1 MQIRYEKLQKLL
13 EEKKL
18 ERKVGDEFF
27 SGFYGK
33 SYKVC
38 KPKAANKCIGCA
50 FSKRIEAYI
59 AENSGVYTCNGL
71 LEETGE
77 CIARRRSDKQ
87 DVIFKEV

>member
-1 MQIRYEKLQKLL
+1 MA

-38 KPKAANKCIGCA
+38 LPKAANKCIGCA

-59 AENSGVYTCNGL
+59 ADNTGQYTCNGV

-77 CIARRRSDKQ
+77 CIARHRSDNQ
-87 DVIFKEV
+87 NVIFKEVQVCKR

>member
-1 MQIRYEKLQKLL
+1 MA

-38 KPKAANKCIGCA
+38 RPIRAGGCSGCA
-50 FSKRIEAYI
+50 FSKRAQAYI
-59 AENSGVYTCNGL
+59 AENTVAHICNGIY
-71 LEETGE
+71 EETGE
-77 CIARRRSDKQ
+77 CTGTKRSDGEY
-87 DVIFKEV
+87 VIFKEIQLCKR

>member
-1 MQIRYEKLQKLL
+1 MA

-38 KPKAANKCIGCA
+38 LQKGANKCIVCA
-50 FSKRIEAYI
+50 FSKRTQAYI
-59 AENSGVYTCNGL
+59 ADNTGVYTCHGL
-71 LEETGE
+71 LDETGE
-77 CIARRRSDKQ
+77 CVARHRSDGQ
-87 DVIFKEV
+87 DVIFKEVELCKR

>member
-1 MQIRYEKLQKLL
+1 MA

-38 KPKAANKCIGCA
+38 LPKTCKKCEGCA
-50 FSKRIEAYI
+50 FSKCTQAYI
-59 AENSGVYTCNGL
+59 LENTGVYTCNGL

-77 CIARRRSDKQ
+77 CIARKRRDGQ
-87 DVIFKEV
+87 DVIFKEVTLCKR